1 MLMRTKKFL
10 CGMLFCIIAFMSFV
24 SAPKA
29 SAYVSSSI
37 EGCYY
42 KGVVTPDSEEQ
53 LIINYNPRSGRA
65 KVTYQVWKNYKR
77 VVYFKL
83 SGSYS
88 NGYLVVSGKGTSYG
102 KRKSMKVRI
111 TQVDEE
117 NIKVVTG
124 NGSTYYFWA
133 GSEY

>member
-1 MLMRTKKFL
+1 MRTKIFFG
-10 CGMLFCIIAFMSFV
+10 GMVFAIIAIMTFV
-24 SAPKA
+24 SAPSA
-29 SAYVSSSI
+29 SAYVSGSI

-42 KGVVTPDSEEQ
+42 KGIVTPDSEEQ
-53 LIINYNPRSGRA
+53 MIIKYNPSTGRA
-65 KVTYQVWKNYKR
+65 NVTYQVWKNYR
-77 VVYFKL
+77 CLVYFKL
-83 SGSYS
+83 SGYKS

-124 NGSTYYFWA
+124 NGSVYYFWA

>member
-1 MLMRTKKFL
+1 MLMRTKQFL
-10 CGMLFCIIAFMSFV
+10 GGMVFAIIAFMMFV
-24 SAPKA
+24 SVPSA
-29 SAYVSSSI
+29 SAYVSRSI
-37 EGCYY
+37 NGCYY

-53 LIINYNPRSGRA
+53 MIIDYNPSSGRA
-65 KVTYQVWKNYKR
+65 NVTYQVWKNSKR
-77 VVYFKL
+77 VMYFKL

-88 NGYLVVSGKGTSYG
+88 NGYLVVSGTGTRYG
-102 KRKSMKVRI
+102 KSKTMKVRI
-111 TQVDEE
+111 TQVDDE